1 MKGLRWRGATLG
13 VAALA
18 LGAAAIAG
26 SGAGVARADTTPVP
40 AITVQGEGVVS
51 APPDTA
57 ILQIGADAQ
66 AATVADA
73 RSQAA
78 SAAAAIIAAAKADG
92 VADADV
98 QTAQFSIQPQYNNDN
113 GHQTLTGYTVENLVQ
128 IKVRALDSVGKIIDD
143 AVAAGGNNTIVRGIS
158 FTIEDTTALAQQA
171 RQLAV
176 QDAKA
181 KADQYAAATGVTVG
195 RPISITEES
204 APPPVAVT
212 AKASLAAPAAPAP
225 TPVAPGTLDVR
236 VTVTIA
242 YAIQ

>member
-1 MKGLRWRGATLG
+1 MRGPSLRGALLG
-13 VAALA
+13 VAALT
-18 LGAAAIAG
+18 LGAALMARG
-26 SGAGVARADTTPVP
+26 GGVARADSTPTP

-57 ILQIGADAQ
+57 ILQIGADVQ

-78 SAAAAIIAAAKADG
+78 SAASAIIAAAKADG

-98 QTAQFSIQPQYNNDN
+98 QTAQFSIQPRYDTSN
-113 GHQTLTGYTVENLVQ
+113 GRQMLTGYTVENLVQ

-143 AVAAGGNNTIVRGIS
+143 AVAAGGNATIVRGIT
-158 FTIEDTTALAQQA
+158 FTIDDTTALAQQA

-176 QDAKA
+176 QNAKA
-181 KADQYAAATGVTVG
+181 KADQYAAATGVSVG
-195 RPISITEES
+195 RPIAITEES
-204 APPPVAVT
+204 APPPRAF
-212 AKASLAAPAAPAP
+212 APAASLAAPAAPAP

-236 VTVTIA
+236 VTVTIS

>member
-1 MKGLRWRGATLG
+1 MRGLRLRGAVCG
-13 VAALA
+13 VGVLA
-18 LGAAAIAG
+18 LGAALLAG
-26 SGAGVARADTTPVP
+26 GGAVHADNTPPP

-57 ILQIGADAQ
+57 ILQIGADVQ

-78 SAAAAIIAAAKADG
+78 GAASAIIAAAKADG

-98 QTAQFSIQPQYNNDN
+98 QTAQFSIQPQYNNQN

-128 IKVRALDSVGKIIDD
+128 IKVRALDSVGKIIDG
-143 AVAAGGNNTIVRGIS
+143 AVAAGGNATVVRGIT
-158 FTIEDTTALAQQA
+158 FTIDDTTALAQQA

-176 QDAKA
+176 KDAKA
-181 KADQYAAATGVTVG
+181 KADEYAAATGVSVG
-195 RPISITEES
+195 RPIAITEQS
-204 APPPVAVT
+204 APPPRAFAPT
-212 AKASLAAPAAPAP
+212 ASLAAPAAPAP

>member
-1 MKGLRWRGATLG
+1 MRGAGIG
-13 VAALA
+13 VAALV
-18 LGAAAIAG
+18 LGAAALAG
-26 SGAGVARADTTPVP
+26 SSGGTARADTPATP
-40 AITVQGEGVVS
+40 AITVQGIGVVS
-51 APPDTA
+51 AAPDTA
-57 ILQIGADAQ
+57 ILQIGADVQ

-73 RSQAA
+73 RAQAA
-78 SAAAAIIAAAKADG
+78 GAAGAIIAAAKADG

-98 QTAQFSIQPQYNNDN
+98 QTAQFSIQPQYDNRN
-113 GHQTLTGYTVENLVQ
+113 GHQTLTGYAVENLVQ
-128 IKVRALDSVGKIIDD
+128 IKVRALDSVGKVIDD
-143 AVAAGGNNTIVRGIS
+143 AVAAGGNATIVRGIS

-181 KADQYAAATGVTVG
+181 KADQYAAAAGVSVG
-195 RPISITEES
+195 RPIAITEES
-204 APPPVAVT
+204 APQPRALAPV
-212 AKASLAAPAAPAP
+212 ASLAAPGAAAP

>member
-1 MKGLRWRGATLG
+1 MRTLRLRAVLSIG
-13 VAALA
+13 ALA
-18 LGAAAIAG
+18 LGAALLAG
-26 SGAGVARADTTPVP
+26 GGGGVARADNTPTP

-57 ILQIGADAQ
+57 ILQIGADVQ

-78 SAAAAIIAAAKADG
+78 GAASAIIAAAKADG

-98 QTAQFSIQPQYNNDN
+98 QTSQFSIQPRYENSN
-113 GHQTLTGYTVENLVQ
+113 GRQVLTGYSVENLVQ
-128 IKVRALDSVGKIIDD
+128 IKVRALDTVGKIIDD
-143 AVAAGGNNTIVRGIS
+143 AVAAGGNATIVRGIS
-158 FTIEDTTALAQQA
+158 FTIDDTTALAQQA

-176 QDAKA
+176 KDAKA
-181 KADQYAAATGVTVG
+181 RADEYAAATGVSVG
-195 RPISITEES
+195 RPIAITEQS
-204 APPPVAVT
+204 APAPRAIAANV
-212 AKASLAAPAAPAP
+212 SLAAPAAPAP

-236 VTVTIA
+236 VTVTIS

>member
-66 AATVADA
+66 AAT
-73 RSQAA
+73 
-78 SAAAAIIAAAKADG
+78 